1 MNHSEDKYIPKLIA
15 WEITRRC
22 NMKCTHC
29 RAGACDID
37 YPGEFTT
44 SQCYKL
50 LDNIATLA
58 KPIIILTGGEP
69 MMRDDIFQVASYGA
83 SLGMRMVMAPCG
95 MLIDDD
101 SVKKMIDS
109 GISCI
114 SLSIDG
120 ANAQTHDTF
129 RNTPG
134 AFDSVIKAAN
144 TARAGGMA
152 FQINTTITRH
162 NLSELEDIMHLAEEL
177 GAITFNPFLLVPTG
191 RGKELAEQELTP
203 QQYEETLHWLASLPE
218 DNMSVRVT
226 CAPHFQRI
234 MRQTQPEKM
243 KGMSHGGMPPS
254 SGVHGAG
261 CMGGKSFAFIS
272 HTGTVQICG
281 FLDTPA
287 GELKENDLDFV
298 DIWRNSQFLNEI
310 RDVDCYNGKCGICEY
325 RKVCGGCRARVY
337 AADGDYMGSEPFC
350 LYHPK

>member
-1 MNHSEDKYIPKLIA
+1 MNNSEEKYVPKLIA

-22 NMKCTHC
+22 NMRCTHC

-37 YPGEFTT
+37 YPGELTT
-44 SQCYKL
+44 PECYNL
-50 LDNIATLA
+50 LDNIASFA

-69 MMRDDIFQVASYGA
+69 MMRDDIYQVASYGA

-95 MLIDDD
+95 MLIDDAAVRQMKD
-101 SVKKMIDS
+101 A

-120 ANAQTHDTF
+120 SNARTHDSF

-134 AFDSVIKAAN
+134 AFNTVIKAAKI
-144 TARAGGMA
+144 AKSGGLD
-152 FQINTTITRH
+152 FQVNTTITRH
-162 NLSELEDIMHLAEEL
+162 NINELKDIMHLAENL
-177 GAITFNPFLLVPTG
+177 GAVTFNPFLLVPTG

-203 QQYEETLHWLASLPE
+203 EQYEQTLHWLAGLPE

-234 MRQTQPEKM
+234 MRQTQPEKL
-243 KGMSHGGMPPS
+243 KKNSGGGMPPS

-272 HTGTVQICG
+272 HTGSVQICG
-281 FLDTPA
+281 FLDISA
-287 GELKENDLDFV
+287 GELKDNDLNFV
-298 DIWRNSQFLNEI
+298 EIWKNSRFLNEI
-310 RDVDCYNGKCGICEY
+310 RNVDCYSGKCGICEY
-325 RKVCGGCRARVY
+325 RRVCGGCRARAY

-350 LYHPK
+350 LYQPK